1 MGRPTPSWLY
11 HFTHVDHVESI
22 VRDGLVCDTTAQ
34 ASGQLAH
41 EVGNREVKERRRARV
56 VDTAPGGVVAD
67 YVPFYF
73 TARSLMLYQIHTGKV
88 PSYRGGQN
96 CLVYL
101 CTTLERVV
109 ELGLPWVA
117 SNRNASTAIARFTA
131 DLQVLDG
138 HVDWPLATT
147 STFNRTPEDPERPRR
162 HQAELLVHRR
172 LPWEAVKFV
181 GVRDRH
187 VMSRV
192 EATLV
197 TLAHQPERDV
207 RPDWYF

>member
-73 TARSLMLYQIHTGKV
+73 TARSLMLYQD
-88 PSYRGGQN
+88 PYREGSFLPRGPK
-96 CLVYL
+96 LP
-101 CTTLERVV
+101 
-109 ELGLPWVA
+109 GLPVHDFGTRCRVGA
-117 SNRNASTAIARFTA
+117 PLGSVQPQR
-131 DLQVLDG
+131 LDSYCPIHG
-138 HVDWPLATT
+138 
-147 STFNRTPEDPERPRR
+147 
-162 HQAELLVHRR
+162 
-172 LPWEAVKFV
+172 
-181 GVRDRH
+181 
-187 VMSRV
+187 
-192 EATLV
+192 
-197 TLAHQPERDV
+197 
-207 RPDWYF
+207 